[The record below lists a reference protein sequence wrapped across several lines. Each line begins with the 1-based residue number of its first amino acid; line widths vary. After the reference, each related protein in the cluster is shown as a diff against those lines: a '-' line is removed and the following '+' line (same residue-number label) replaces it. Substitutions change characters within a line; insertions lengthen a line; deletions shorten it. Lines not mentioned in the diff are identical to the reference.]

1 VVSANDEPTP
11 KPAAPPSRRDVS
23 HLGDFSVTPRMLLIA
38 ALAVPVGAVSACVAW
53 ALLKLIGL
61 ITNAVFYDRLD
72 THLVAPGAE
81 HHNPAVVLFAPI
93 AGGLVIGLMAR
104 YGSEKIRG
112 HGMPEAIESILLG
125 GSKVQPR
132 VAVLKPVSAAVAIGT
147 GGPFGAE
154 GPIIMTG
161 GAVGSLFAQFLRL
174 TADERKT
181 LLVAGAAGGMAAT
194 FNSPFAAL
202 MLAVELLLFE
212 WRPRSYV
219 PVTVAVCVAAVVR
232 RPLLGTAALFP
243 AVGSLHIGYSTYAL
257 CIVSGIASGLLALI
271 ATALVYA
278 AEDAFRR
285 LPLHWMWWPAIGGF
299 IIGIGGLIVPQALG
313 VGYNIIGAELDGSIG
328 LGLVAG
334 ILVVKTAI
342 WSLSLGSGTSG
353 GVLAPMFMIGGALG
367 TLEAHVF
374 PSVGPGFW
382 ALIGLAGVLG
392 GVMRSPFTG
401 VVFALELTHRF
412 DAVLPLIIGAT
423 AAYAVSVLLLK
434 RSVLTEKIARRG
446 YHVSREY
453 DVDPLEI
460 LFTGEVMER
469 DITTFRANLNAADA
483 LAAISDH
490 DPATVAARRQMLYP
504 ILRDDD
510 RLIGVVTRTQLESAV
525 HHDQGLTP
533 VTLLG
538 HRAPI
543 VTHPDHTLRA
553 VATQMAAEAVDRM
566 PVVDRED
573 PSSVVGMITLT
584 MLLAGRL
591 RDLQEARDTARVL
604 HMRVIGAPWRS
615 LGTVRSGRADI
626 H

>member
-1 VVSANDEPTP
+1 MTALESVG
-11 KPAAPPSRRDVS
+11 PPEGVGSGPRDVS
-23 HLGDFSVTPRMLLIA
+23 HLGDFTADRRVLLIG
-38 ALAVPVGAVSACVAW
+38 ALALPVGAVSAVVAW
-53 ALLKLIGL
+53 ALLRLIGL
-61 ITNAVFYDRLD
+61 ITNAVFYHRLG
-72 THLVAPGAE
+72 TNLVAPGGG
-81 HHNPAVVLFAPI
+81 HHNPAVMLVAPI
-93 AGGLVIGLMAR
+93 LGGLIIGVMAR

-112 HGMPEAIESILLG
+112 HGMPEAIEAILLG

-132 VAVLKPVSAAVAIGT
+132 VAVLKPVSAAIAIGT

-174 TADERKT
+174 TADERKA

-219 PVTVAVCVAAVVR
+219 PVAAAVSIAAIVR
-232 RPLLGTAALFP
+232 RPLLGSAALFP
-243 AVGSLHIGYSTYAL
+243 AVGTLHISNAIYGL
-257 CIVSGIASGLLALI
+257 CVVSGIASGVLAVV
-271 ATALVYA
+271 ATVLVYA
-278 AEDAFRR
+278 AEDTFHRM
-285 LPLHWMWWPAIGGF
+285 PVHWMWWPAIGGL
-299 IIGIGGLIVPQALG
+299 IIGAGGLVVPQALG
-313 VGYNIIGAELDGSIG
+313 VGYDIIGAELDGSIG
-328 LGLVAG
+328 IGLVVG
-334 ILVVKTAI
+334 ILVVKTLI

-367 TLEAHVF
+367 TLEAHIF

-412 DAVLPLIIGAT
+412 DAVLPLIIGAS

-446 YHVSREY
+446 YHLSREY

-460 LFTGEVMER
+460 LFVGEVMER
-469 DITTFRANLNAADA
+469 DIVTFEAHLTAADA
-483 LAAISDH
+483 LAAISDI
-490 DPATVAARRQMLYP
+490 DPASVTGRRQMLYP
-504 ILRDDD
+504 VVGTGDS
-510 RLIGVVTRTQLESAV
+510 LIAVVTRTQLETAA
-525 HHDQGLTP
+525 HHGCGDTCVSDLGITAP
-533 VTLLG
+533 V
-538 HRAPI
+538 
-543 VTHPDHTLRA
+543 VTHPDQTLRA
-553 VATQMAAEAVDRM
+553 AATAMAAHAVDRM
-566 PVVDRED
+566 PVVDSAD
-573 PSSVVGMITLT
+573 PTRIVGLVSLT

-591 RDLQEARDTARVL
+591 RDLQEARDTDRVL
-604 HMRVIGAPWRS
+604 RLRVINQRVPPRP
-615 LGTVRSGRADI
+615 RA
-626 H
+626 